1 MNKVLV
7 LAAMVKQA
15 INPLYLIDT
24 ILNIFYEAKDC
35 SLLFFMQSFPD
46 NGCMKINILINIK
59 GRLYREGFQK
69 L

>member
-35 SLLFFMQSFPD
+35 SLLFFMQSFP
-46 NGCMKINILINIK
+46 ITAA
-59 GRLYREGFQK
+59 
-69 L
+69 